1 VTCRTR
7 LRRGATDTLTMS
19 LRFAAAHPEQPA
31 SVLLVEDEP
40 TLADVLARILSD
52 EGYAVTVRGNGL
64 DALDVVRCGT
74 TRIDVIVS
82 DVGLPGL
89 RGDKLA
95 AAVRRLRPTLP
106 VVLMSGFSA
115 VVTPGNEEALG
126 VVAVLEKPVTIEDLL
141 ATVQDALRPGAARS

>member
-1 VTCRTR
+1 MP
-7 LRRGATDTLTMS
+7 LH
-19 LRFAAAHPEQPA
+19 FAAARPEQSP

-40 TLADVLARILSD
+40 TLAHVLARILSE

-64 DALDVVRCGT
+64 DALDVVRCDD

-95 AAVRRLRPTLP
+95 AEVRRVRPALP
-106 VVLMSGFSA
+106 VLLMTGFSTA
-115 VVTPGNEEALG
+115 VAPGNEEALG
-126 VVAVLEKPVTIEDLL
+126 VAAVLEKPVTIEDLL
-141 ATVQDALRPGAARS
+141 AAVRDALQVGVERS